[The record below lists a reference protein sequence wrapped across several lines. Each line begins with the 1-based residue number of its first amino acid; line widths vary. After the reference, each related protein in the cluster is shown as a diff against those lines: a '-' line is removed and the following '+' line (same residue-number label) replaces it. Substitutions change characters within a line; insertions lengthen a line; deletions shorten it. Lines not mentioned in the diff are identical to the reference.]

1 MNTTDR
7 EYNFDA
13 ILLDRKTY
21 QLYIN
26 AGRMMADK
34 IARKQVQYVDLEELF
49 VITGLQS
56 MLISRK

>member
-49 VITGLQS
+49 VITYLRL